1 MADYGERV
9 LKVHPDQLSLYYLTM
24 EETDN
29 AILYDHYKKGDK
41 PAEDADKSPKGNRK
55 PRRPPRKG

>member
-1 MADYGERV
+1 
-9 LKVHPDQLSLYYLTM
+9 M

-29 AILYDHYKKGDK
+29 AILYDHFKKDEK
-41 PAEDADKSPKGNRK
+41 AAEDADKPSKGIRK